1 MSAAASAANIP
12 VISITADCLPEA
24 WEKAVLAVWDNG
36 FEVRTQYDKPED
48 PPSKDATVVIT
59 VTGPFNEP
67 RIHKNFPGGPEEL
80 ESYRLE
86 VVSGIHDH
94 WIDPAA
100 GKWTYTYHERL
111 FSYCPVENIRNVDS
125 PRPFG
130 KVDQIQYIID
140 YLSQAGHSRRAQ
152 AITWMPTADPQ
163 TDDPPCL
170 QRIWCRLVR
179 QRRNDAGPVRNSTRG
194 DMIRKGEISNGVG
207 ELSLNMNT
215 HWRSRDLYKAWF
227 MNVYALTD
235 LQRIIADGISK
246 KRGEPVRVGRY
257 VDISD
262 SLHIYGSYFDEVA
275 PEVEKMR
282 QSSFHKRAWES
293 THPAFEMMTQEARE
307 KLARDPDWYAK
318 AKG

>member
-1 MSAAASAANIP
+1 MNGNIP
-12 VISITADCLPEA
+12 VLMVRGSCLAEA
-24 WEKAVLAVWDNG
+24 WERALIETYHNG
-36 FEVRTQYDKPED
+36 CDVKTEYDKPED
-48 PPSKDATVVIT
+48 PPSRDATVMIT
-59 VTGPFNEP
+59 VNEPFSEP

-80 ESYRLE
+80 ESYRQE
-86 VVSGIHDH
+86 VVNGIHDH

-111 FSYCPVENIRNVDS
+111 FSYCPAEDIRDAGS
-125 PRPFG
+125 PKPFR
-130 KVDQIQYIID
+130 KVNQIQYIID
-140 YLSQAGHSRRAQ
+140 YLSHAGHSRRAQ
-152 AITWMPTADPQ
+152 AITWMPTADPV

-170 QRIWCRLVR
+170 QRIWCRLLA
-179 QRRNDAGPVRNSTRG
+179 NEEGG
-194 DMIRKGEISNGVG
+194 F
-207 ELSLNMNT
+207 SLNMNT

-235 LQRIIADGISK
+235 LQKTIAEAIAEKIGS
-246 KRGEPVRVGRY
+246 PVKVGRY

-282 QSSFHKRAWES
+282 QSSFRNRAWES
-293 THPAFEMMTQEARE
+293 THPAFEMMTLEARE
-307 KLARDPDWYAK
+307 KLAKDPDWYAK